1 MRYEARRNHRFRVG
15 GGHQFPSVE
24 PTRLPSSPLAALLR
38 GQVQS
43 YRAPRTRSP
52 PSRPP
57 ACSAGELAFVSLFF
71 SFQKDRQWR
80 SLSCSQRGGDSSCHK
95 LDLQIADF
103 KLVVVSSI
111 WMPTRL
117 IWVGRS
123 SIQHGKLRFGEEE
136 HRFNGNDF
144 QFRGEKFNLSGGKP
158 VRSMYSMQ
166 KVWLGL
172 GDVKLGEMSVA

>member
-1 MRYEARRNHRFRVG
+1 
-15 GGHQFPSVE
+15 
-24 PTRLPSSPLAALLR
+24 
-38 GQVQS
+38 
-43 YRAPRTRSP
+43 
-52 PSRPP
+52 
-57 ACSAGELAFVSLFF
+57 
-71 SFQKDRQWR
+71 
-80 SLSCSQRGGDSSCHK
+80 
-95 LDLQIADF
+95 
-103 KLVVVSSI
+103 
-111 WMPTRL
+111 MPTRL